1 MILQRAIVDKR
12 QLNRPIVRQVQWPP
26 TRVVVLCQG
35 EVKGAAPGK
44 IPLRGAKA
52 EIASGVAAVALKETP
67 VEVKKEL
74 LPRSKI
80 DRSRSMNRVSIL
92 SLPGG
97 AKQSLGD
104 CKTRIEEEVAGRKKQ
119 ARTKQIATIELEHWN
134 DLPR

>member
-1 MILQRAIVDKR
+1 MYFARAKSKAP
-12 QLNRPIVRQVQWPP
+12 LLEKSPCEAPKP
-26 TRVVVLCQG
+26 T
-35 EVKGAAPGK
+35 AT
-44 IPLRGAKA
+44 
-52 EIASGVAAVALKETP
+52 GVAAVALEETP
-67 VEVKKEL
+67 VEVKQEL